1 METLAA
7 LCIGVCLSAACGM
20 RVFVPM
26 LALGVA
32 AKLNILTPSHGF
44 EWLGSWP
51 ALIAFTTA
59 AILEMGA
66 SLFPWLDH
74 AVDAIASPAAIIC
87 GTLATVA
94 QIHDAGP
101 LLTWSTG
108 LALGGGAAAIT
119 QTTTVSTRAAS
130 TLTTGGLLNP
140 ILGAIQS
147 TASAVLSVLA
157 IALPVL
163 ATVLLAIIAIAAVV
177 MVRRW
182 KRARTRKATARAL
195 AV

>member
-26 LALGVA
+26 LALGIA
-32 AKLNILTPSHGF
+32 AKLNILNPAHGF

-74 AVDAIASPAAIIC
+74 AVDAVASPAAIIC

-119 QTTTVSTRAAS
+119 QTTAVTTRAAS
-130 TLTTGGLLNP
+130 TVTTAGLLNP
-140 ILGAIQS
+140 VLGAIQS
-147 TASAVLSVLA
+147 AASAVVSVLA
-157 IALPVL
+157 IAVPAL
-163 ATVLLAIIAIAAVV
+163 AAVLV
-177 MVRRW
+177 VLTGAAAFLVVRRVR
-182 KRARTRKATARAL
+182 RARRAVFAAR
-195 AV
+195 